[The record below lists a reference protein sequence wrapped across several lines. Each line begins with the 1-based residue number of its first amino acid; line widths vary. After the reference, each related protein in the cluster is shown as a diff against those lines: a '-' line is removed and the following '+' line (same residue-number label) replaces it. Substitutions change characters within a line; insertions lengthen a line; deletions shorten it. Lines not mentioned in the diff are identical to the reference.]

1 MAGRYD
7 FRRTAI
13 AWLGHGW
20 SFADGGTSEMR
31 AGRCRRGAGLI
42 LWRPIRLMSRR
53 VIAWVASL
61 LLIAAAGVGA
71 WRYRQSHQPAP
82 VTYQTTPLTRRH
94 VVGRITAT
102 GTLLATVTVTVG
114 TQVSGRI
121 QKLMADYN
129 SPVKKGQ
136 LIAKIDPLLFQAAV
150 EQSRANYASAQA
162 GLKSAKAQADLAV
175 KQYARE
181 QSLLKENLAAQQ
193 DVDNAQSNVAVTA
206 AQVDVASASVAQNEA
221 QLHQAQ
227 TNLSYTDIISP
238 IDGTVISRSVD
249 VGQTVAASLQAPI
262 LFTIAEDLTK
272 MQVNTNVSEGDVGR
286 LEEGMPAYFTV
297 DAYPGERFKGKI
309 SQIRNSATT
318 VSNVVTYDAVID
330 VDNGDLRLRPGM
342 TANATVTYADKKDVL
357 AVPNAAL
364 RFKPPPEANVAKPA
378 ATAATAHRARDG
390 GAGGEG
396 EGDGSRVK
404 GRPGPNDAKAV
415 WTLSDGAP
423 VQVSIKTG
431 LSDGAY
437 TEIVTAS
444 SGDPANPA
452 APDPASGGAGAAPG
466 GSSGGATSSLKEGDI
481 VIVDATVAGKETT
494 TAAPTTTARR
504 SPF

>member
-1 MAGRYD
+1 MN
-7 FRRTAI
+7 
-13 AWLGHGW
+13 
-20 SFADGGTSEMR
+20 
-31 AGRCRRGAGLI
+31 
-42 LWRPIRLMSRR
+42 RR
-53 VIAWVASL
+53 VIVWVASL
-61 LLIAAAGVGA
+61 VLVVAAGYGA
-71 WRYRQSHQPAP
+71 WRYREMHQPPP
-82 VTYQTTPLTRRH
+82 VTYQTTPLARRH
-94 VVGRITAT
+94 IVGRVTAT

-114 TQVSGRI
+114 TQVSGRVA
-121 QKLMADYN
+121 KLLADYN

-150 EQSRANYASAQA
+150 EQARANFESAEA
-162 GLKSAKAQADLAV
+162 NLKAAKAQADLAA
-175 KQYARE
+175 KQFARE
-181 QSLLKENLAAQQ
+181 QALLKDNLAAQQ
-193 DVDNAQSNVAVTA
+193 DVDSAQSQMSVTA
-206 AQVDVASASVAQNEA
+206 AQVDVAAASVAQTQA

-249 VGQTVAASLQAPI
+249 TGQTVAASLQAPV

-330 VDNGDLRLRPGM
+330 VNNADLRLRPGM
-342 TANATVTYADKKDVL
+342 TANATITYADKKDVL

-364 RFKPPPEANVAKPA
+364 RFKPPPEANIPKPEGS
-378 ATAATAHRARDG
+378 AATAHRPRDGAG
-390 GAGGEG
+390 GAGAGG
-396 EGDGSRVK
+396 GGAGRGGAK
-404 GRPGPNDAKAV
+404 GANDAKV
-415 WTLSDGAP
+415 IWTLNDSAP

-437 TEIVTAS
+437 TEIVT
-444 SGDPANPA
+444 GPDPVDPANAADPPAPAPSAA
-452 APDPASGGAGAAPG
+452 AP
-466 GSSGGATSSLKEGDI
+466 SSPSPVKEGDI

>member
-1 MAGRYD
+1 MV
-7 FRRTAI
+7 
-13 AWLGHGW
+13 
-20 SFADGGTSEMR
+20 
-31 AGRCRRGAGLI
+31 
-42 LWRPIRLMSRR
+42 RR
-53 VIAWVASL
+53 VIVWVGSLLVIASL
-61 LLIAAAGVGA
+61 AFWG
-71 WRYRQSHQPAP
+71 WRYRQTHQPPP
-82 VTYQTTPLTRRH
+82 VTYETAPLARRH

-121 QKLMADYN
+121 AKLMADYN

-150 EQSRANYASAQA
+150 EQARANYGSAQA
-162 GLKSAKAQADLAV
+162 TLKSAKAQADLAA
-175 KQYARE
+175 KQLARE
-181 QSLLKENLAAQQ
+181 QTLLKENLAAQQ
-193 DVDNAQSNVAVTA
+193 DVDTAQSNAEVTV
-206 AQVDVASASVAQNEA
+206 AQVDVAAASVAQTQA

-249 VGQTVAASLQAPI
+249 TGQTVAASLQAPI

-286 LEEGMPAYFTV
+286 LEDDMPAYFTV

-309 SQIRNSATT
+309 SQIRNAATT

-330 VDNGDLRLRPGM
+330 VDNVDLRLRPGM

-364 RFKPPPEANVAKPA
+364 RFKPPPEANVPKA
-378 ATAATAHRARDG
+378 AASAAGGRHARDG
-390 GAGGEG
+390 GATPAAS
-396 EGDGSRVK
+396 GDGAGPPPMTGGGRGGGK
-404 GRPGPNDAKAV
+404 GANEAKSV
-415 WTLSDGAP
+415 WVLTGGVP
-423 VQVSIKTG
+423 VQVPVETG

-437 TEIVTAS
+437 TEL
-444 SGDPANPA
+444 
-452 APDPASGGAGAAPG
+452 
-466 GSSGGATSSLKEGDI
+466 TSDAVKEGDP
-481 VIVDATVAGKETT
+481 VIVDANVSGKDAATT
-494 TAAPTTTARR
+494 APTTTARR

>member
-1 MAGRYD
+1 MN
-7 FRRTAI
+7 
-13 AWLGHGW
+13 
-20 SFADGGTSEMR
+20 
-31 AGRCRRGAGLI
+31 
-42 LWRPIRLMSRR
+42 RR
-53 VIAWVASL
+53 VIVWVASL
-61 LLIAAAGVGA
+61 VLVVAAGFGA
-71 WRYRQSHQPAP
+71 WRYRELHQPPP
-82 VTYQTTPLTRRH
+82 VTYQTTPLARRH
-94 VVGRITAT
+94 IVGRVTAT

-121 QKLMADYN
+121 AKLRADYN

-150 EQSRANYASAQA
+150 EQARANFESAEA
-162 GLKSAKAQADLAV
+162 NLKAAKAQADLAA
-175 KQYARE
+175 KQFARE
-181 QSLLKENLAAQQ
+181 QALLKDNLAAQQ
-193 DVDNAQSNVAVTA
+193 DVDNAQSQMAVTA
-206 AQVDVASASVAQNEA
+206 AQVDVAAASVAQNEA

-330 VDNGDLRLRPGM
+330 VNNSDLRLRPGM
-342 TANATVTYADKKDVL
+342 TANATITYADKKDVL

-364 RFKPPPEANVAKPA
+364 RFKPPPEANIPKPEGS
-378 ATAATAHRARDG
+378 AATAHRPRDG
-390 GAGGEG
+390 AGAGAGGGPGG
-396 EGDGSRVK
+396 EGRGGGK
-404 GRPGPNDAKAV
+404 GANDAKV
-415 WTLSDGAP
+415 IWTLNDSAP

-437 TEIVTAS
+437 TEIVT
-444 SGDPANPA
+444 GPDPVDPASAADPA
-452 APDPASGGAGAAPG
+452 APSPSPSAAAP
-466 GSSGGATSSLKEGDI
+466 SAAPSPVKEGDI

>member
-1 MAGRYD
+1 MGA
-7 FRRTAI
+7 
-13 AWLGHGW
+13 
-20 SFADGGTSEMR
+20 GTSEI
-31 AGRCRRGAGLI
+31 GTERCDGKVTLIPWLLSVLMNRRLVVWI
-42 LWRPIRLMSRR
+42 
-53 VIAWVASL
+53 ASL
-61 LLIAAAGVGA
+61 VLVAAGGIA
-71 WRYRQSHQPAP
+71 LWRYRQMHQPPP
-82 VTYQTTPLTRRH
+82 VTYQTAPLTRRH
-94 VVGRITAT
+94 VVGRVTAT
-102 GTLLATVTVTVG
+102 GTLGATVTVTVG
-114 TQVSGRI
+114 TQVSGRVA
-121 QKLMADYN
+121 KLMADYN

-150 EQSRANYASAQA
+150 EQSRANYSSAQA
-162 GLKSAKAQADLAV
+162 NLKSAKAQADLAA
-175 KQYARE
+175 KQFARE
-181 QSLLKENLAAQQ
+181 QALFKNNLAAQQ
-193 DVDNAQSNVAVTA
+193 DVDNAQSQLSVTA
-206 AQVDVASASVAQNEA
+206 AQVDVAAASVAQTEA

-249 VGQTVAASLQAPI
+249 VGQTVAASLQAPV

-330 VDNGDLRLRPGM
+330 VSNADLRLRPGM
-342 TANATVTYADKKDVL
+342 TANATITYADKKDVL

-364 RFKPPPEANVAKPA
+364 RFKPPPEANVPKP
-378 ATAATAHRARDG
+378 TGSAATAHRREGAG
-390 GAGGEG
+390 GPAAGGEG
-396 EGDGSRVK
+396 KGDSKTIGVLADS
-404 GRPGPNDAKAV
+404 
-415 WTLSDGAP
+415 LP

-437 TEIVTAS
+437 TEIVV
-444 SGDPANPA
+444 
-452 APDPASGGAGAAPG
+452 PDPVDPPGAAPVPAG
-466 GSSGGATSSLKEGDI
+466 PAVKEGDA
-481 VIVDATVAGKETT
+481 VVVDAAVASKDTT
-494 TAAPTTTARR
+494 TSAPTTTARR

>member
-1 MAGRYD
+1 MNR
-7 FRRTAI
+7 
-13 AWLGHGW
+13 
-20 SFADGGTSEMR
+20 S
-31 AGRCRRGAGLI
+31 
-42 LWRPIRLMSRR
+42 
-53 VIAWVASL
+53 VIIWVGSL
-61 LLIAAAGVGA
+61 VLVAAAGVGA
-71 WRYRQSHQPAP
+71 WRYREMHQPPP
-82 VTYQTTPLTRRH
+82 VTYQTAPLTRRH

-121 QKLMADYN
+121 QKLLADYN

-150 EQSRANYASAQA
+150 EQARANNASAVA
-162 GLKSAKAQADLAV
+162 TLKSARAQADLAA
-175 KQYARE
+175 KQFARE
-181 QSLLKENLAAQQ
+181 QQLLKENLAAQQ
-193 DVDNAQSNVAVTA
+193 DVDNAQSQVSVTA
-206 AQVDVASASVAQNEA
+206 AQVDVAAASVAQSEA

-249 VGQTVAASLQAPI
+249 TGQTVAASLQAPV

-286 LEEGMPAYFTV
+286 LEDGMPAYFTV
-297 DAYPGERFKGKI
+297 DAYPGERFKGTI

-330 VDNGDLRLRPGM
+330 VNNSDGRLRPGM

-364 RFKPPPEANVAKPA
+364 RFKPPPEANVPKPA
-378 ATAATAHRARDG
+378 GSAATNRHGGDG
-390 GAGGEG
+390 SGAGGGGGGGGQGRG
-396 EGDGSRVK
+396 EGK
-404 GRPGPNDAKAV
+404 GADAPKV
-415 WTLSDGAP
+415 LWTLNNGMP
-423 VQVSIKTG
+423 TQVTIKTG

-437 TEIVTAS
+437 TEILTPDAA
-444 SGDPANPA
+444 DPAAA
-452 APDPASGGAGAAPG
+452 APAPAVAV
-466 GSSGGATSSLKEGDI
+466 KEGDI
-481 VIVDATVAGKETT
+481 VIIDATVSGKETTT

>member
-1 MAGRYD
+1 MK
-7 FRRTAI
+7 
-13 AWLGHGW
+13 L
-20 SFADGGTSEMR
+20 
-31 AGRCRRGAGLI
+31 
-42 LWRPIRLMSRR
+42 R

-61 LLIAAAGVGA
+61 VFATAAGVGA
-71 WRYRQSHQPAP
+71 WRYRETHQPPP
-82 VTYQTTPLTRRH
+82 VTYQTTPLARRH
-94 VVGRITAT
+94 VVGRVTAT

-150 EQSRANYASAQA
+150 EQSRANFASAQA

-175 KQYARE
+175 KQLARE
-181 QSLLKENLAAQQ
+181 RSLLKENLAAQQ
-193 DVDNAQSNVAVTA
+193 DVDNAESSMQVTA
-206 AQVDVASASVAQNEA
+206 AQVDVAAASVAQNEA
-221 QLHQAQ
+221 QLHQAL

-286 LEEGMPAYFTV
+286 LEEGMPASFTV

-330 VDNGDLRLRPGM
+330 VNNADLRLRPGM

-364 RFKPPPEANVAKPA
+364 RFKPPPEANVPKPVGS
-378 ATAATAHRARDG
+378 AATAHRTHDPASGAVG
-390 GAGGEG
+390 GQGK
-396 EGDGSRVK
+396 GDRG
-404 GRPGPNDAKAV
+404 DAKAI
-415 WTLSDGAP
+415 WTLNDGMP
-423 VQVSIKTG
+423 VQVPIKTG

-444 SGDPANPA
+444 AGDGDPAAGPA
-452 APDPASGGAGAAPG
+452 AGPATDPP
-466 GSSGGATSSLKEGDI
+466 SSSVKEGDI
-481 VIVDATVAGKETT
+481 VIVDATVAGKDVS

>member
-1 MAGRYD
+1 MKRN
-7 FRRTAI
+7 
-13 AWLGHGW
+13 
-20 SFADGGTSEMR
+20 
-31 AGRCRRGAGLI
+31 
-42 LWRPIRLMSRR
+42 
-53 VIAWVASL
+53 VIVWIASL
-61 LLIAAAGVGA
+61 VLVAAAGVGA
-71 WRYRQSHQPAP
+71 WRYHEMHQPPP
-82 VTYQTTPLTRRH
+82 VTYQTAPLTRRH

-121 QKLMADYN
+121 QKLLADYN

-150 EQSRANYASAQA
+150 EQARANYASAVA
-162 GLKSAKAQADLAV
+162 TLKSARAQADLAA
-175 KQYARE
+175 KQFARE
-181 QSLLKENLAAQQ
+181 AQLLKENLAAQQ
-193 DVDNAQSNVAVTA
+193 DVDNAQSQVSVTA
-206 AQVDVASASVAQNEA
+206 AQVDVAAASVAQSEA

-249 VGQTVAASLQAPI
+249 TGQTVAASLQAPV

-286 LEEGMPAYFTV
+286 LEDEMPAYFTV

-330 VDNGDLRLRPGM
+330 VNNADGRLRPGM

-357 AVPNAAL
+357 AIPNAAL

-378 ATAATAHRARDG
+378 GSAAAATRHPPSADG
-390 GAGGEG
+390 QGAGGGGRGAGKG
-396 EGDGSRVK
+396 EK
-404 GRPGPNDAKAV
+404 ANDAKQIWV
-415 WTLSDGAP
+415 LSDGVP
-423 VQVSIKTG
+423 VQVTIKTG

-437 TEIVTAS
+437 TEIVSADS
-444 SGDPANPA
+444 DDA
-452 APDPASGGAGAAPG
+452 GAGAAAAP
-466 GSSGGATSSLKEGDI
+466 SGPTVKEGDI
-481 VIVDATVAGKETT
+481 VIVDATVTGKEAT